1 MVARMT
7 TSTGVEVTVP
17 DEAVE
22 HYLQAGFFLDAAEEA
37 AEEAST
43 GDGEHDEPLEGED
56 DAEDSPTKTTRKRK

>member
-1 MVARMT
+1 MAARMT
-7 TSTGVEVTVP
+7 TGTGIEVTVP

-22 HYLQAGFFLDAAEEA
+22 HYLQAGFILDADEA
-37 AEEAST
+37 AEKAPT

>member
-22 HYLQAGFFLDAAEEA
+22 HYLQAGFILDAGEA
-37 AEEAST
+37 AKEAPT
-43 GDGEHDEPLEGED
+43 DDGEHDEPLEGEA